1 VCLALEQPNNIG
13 IHCRSNLSKS
23 KLCKYC
29 VPLPWPQ
36 YLNRVKMLGQQ
47 NKKKNYNNMIT
58 YNSMLFFLSN
68 ELNCS
73 EVGS

>member
-1 VCLALEQPNNIG
+1 MGMCQELDYQPAFKYPYEAPTKLGLPPLSVSLILEQPYSIG

-36 YLNRVKMLGQQ
+36 
-47 NKKKNYNNMIT
+47 
-58 YNSMLFFLSN
+58 
-68 ELNCS
+68 
-73 EVGS
+73 